1 MSLERLSFSIVICT
15 YNRDEF
21 LERTLKSLNHL
32 KYSNFEVVVVN
43 GPSTDRT
50 DQILEGYRGK
60 IKIRKNELVNLSVSR
75 NIGIKAAAGDVVA
88 FLDDDAIPD
97 PSWLNQIAEI
107 YESHE
112 SIGGVG
118 GRVYGPGGDHFQFHN
133 GYVDVWGEAT
143 AKAEEP
149 GKYTDPSGD
158 KFNILMGVNST
169 FYRKHLLEVG
179 GFDEYYEYFHD
190 ESDLCVR
197 LTKSGYPIVHHQ
209 EAYVHHEFARSHI
222 RRSIYHLNWYPIVK
236 NTVYFGI
243 KNSKGSGKSFVERA
257 LFPYFTAR
265 KRLYEFRVW
274 KKNGN
279 ISKEDYKKFRKKWR
293 KGVVRGYLD
302 GWFAKRKTNYNLEND
317 QPFLLF
323 EKVVVELDEAI
334 KSANRYGICLLSKH
348 YPPYGSGGVGT
359 YTKALAEELVKLG
372 HPVYVLTSNAPEK
385 SQCINGVNVIRVS
398 EYAEEETQFN
408 FLRDTMPV
416 TYTNITYGLR
426 LYEEVS
432 RLFEEG
438 KIRIVE
444 SPLWDYEGL
453 ALKKLDGLKL
463 VVRLETPLRLAAQM
477 QNWGWNGDL
486 ELSAQ
491 LESKL
496 IELADEVITISQNV
510 AETIS
515 KLYSIPGL
523 TERANLVPLGLFNS
537 SREITAAN
545 EETRDGNGRMKV
557 LFVGRLEPRKGVD
570 ILLEAFKL
578 AVQKYENVELH
589 LVGNN
594 TIPWKRGRTIEQEF
608 IETAD
613 QNIISRVK
621 FWGEV
626 SDEQRD
632 NLMQSCDVFVAP
644 SRYESFGLVYVEAM
658 SKGKPVI
665 GCTVGGVPEIIDN
678 EINGLLVPPE
688 DAKSLANAI
697 LRLLTDRSLYSK
709 MSING
714 QNKVREMFT
723 SEKMA
728 LNTLKVYNE
737 IIR

>member
-1 MSLERLSFSIVICT
+1 
-15 YNRDEF
+15 
-21 LERTLKSLNHL
+21 
-32 KYSNFEVVVVN
+32 
-43 GPSTDRT
+43 
-50 DQILEGYRGK
+50 
-60 IKIRKNELVNLSVSR
+60 
-75 NIGIKAAAGDVVA
+75 
-88 FLDDDAIPD
+88 
-97 PSWLNQIAEI
+97 
-107 YESHE
+107 
-112 SIGGVG
+112 
-118 GRVYGPGGDHFQFHN
+118 
-133 GYVDVWGEAT
+133 
-143 AKAEEP
+143 
-149 GKYTDPSGD
+149 
-158 KFNILMGVNST
+158 
-169 FYRKHLLEVG
+169 
-179 GFDEYYEYFHD
+179 
-190 ESDLCVR
+190 
-197 LTKSGYPIVHHQ
+197 
-209 EAYVHHEFARSHI
+209 
-222 RRSIYHLNWYPIVK
+222 
-236 NTVYFGI
+236 
-243 KNSKGSGKSFVERA
+243 
-257 LFPYFTAR
+257 
-265 KRLYEFRVW
+265 
-274 KKNGN
+274 
-279 ISKEDYKKFRKKWR
+279 
-293 KGVVRGYLD
+293 
-302 GWFAKRKTNYNLEND
+302 
-317 QPFLLF
+317 
-323 EKVVVELDEAI
+323 
-334 KSANRYGICLLSKH
+334 
-348 YPPYGSGGVGT
+348 
-359 YTKALAEELVKLG
+359 
-372 HPVYVLTSNAPEK
+372 
-385 SQCINGVNVIRVS
+385 
-398 EYAEEETQFN
+398 
-408 FLRDTMPV
+408 
-416 TYTNITYGLR
+416 
-426 LYEEVS
+426 
-432 RLFEEG
+432 
-438 KIRIVE
+438 
-444 SPLWDYEGL
+444 
-453 ALKKLDGLKL
+453 
-463 VVRLETPLRLAAQM
+463 LRLAAQM